1 MFDFVVKDWHAW
13 APGVSAFEDWRRLS
27 NQQTA
32 VQTVKAVLP
41 LAVPKIMHRRLSLLA
56 RGVFYAAEACSDNHK
71 TLPMVFSSAHGDAN
85 KSLQHLKDIQNGE
98 EVSPTA
104 FGLSVHNAIAGL
116 FSIVYENH
124 QEITVI
130 APGQDGIAPV
140 FIEALGMLQE
150 HAEVLMIFFDEPLSE
165 FYPTAPFKLDAASSC
180 ALALRIS
187 LFGDGLALQFNRTT
201 EQRQDGEHAL
211 QVLAFLQFLI
221 TNDSTLHLGNHR
233 HSWRW
238 RKIKSA

>member
-1 MFDFVVKDWHAW
+1 VFDLIIREWNAW
-13 APGVSAFEDWRRLS
+13 APGMKGFEDWRHSHNR
-27 NQQTA
+27 QTPA
-32 VQTVKAVLP
+32 QTDKAVLP

-56 RGVFYAAEACSDNHK
+56 RGVFYAAEGCSKNHK

-85 KSLQHLKDIQNGE
+85 KSLQHLKDIQNGD

-104 FGLSVHNAIAGL
+104 FSLSVHNAIAGL

-140 FIEALGMLQE
+140 FIEAIGILQE
-150 HAEVLMIFFDEPLSE
+150 HEEVLMIFYDEPLSE
-165 FYPTAPFKLDAASSC
+165 FYPTAPFMFDAPCSC

-187 LFGDGLALQFNRTT
+187 LFGDGLALRFSRST
-201 EQRQDGEHAL
+201 EQREDGEHAL
-211 QVLAFLQFLI
+211 QVFAFLKFLMADD
-221 TNDSTLHLGNHR
+221 NTLHLGNHR
-233 HSWRW
+233 HSWIW
-238 RKIKSA
+238 RKI